1 LAKSTNIDGIV
12 FRLAGADDIQRIH
25 LIEQRSNPLPWTQYQ
40 LQSSLKF
47 HQIWI
52 AERKTQSTK
61 NQILAFLIAQEVLDE
76 ASLLHIV
83 VDADKQSQG
92 IGRFLLESWLDEL
105 PQAIAKIWL
114 EVRQSNVC
122 AQKLYR
128 DCGFIKTGSRQDYYQ
143 KNLSNP
149 QLAKETADIFCL
161 RRVSS

>member
-1 LAKSTNIDGIV
+1 MAKSTNIDGIV
-12 FRLAGADDIQRIH
+12 FRLAGADDVQQIH
-25 LIEQRSNPLPWTQYQ
+25 LIEQRSNPLPWSQHQ

-52 AERKTQSTK
+52 AERKTQSK
-61 NQILAFLIAQEVLDE
+61 RNQALGFLIAQEVLDE

-83 VDADKQSQG
+83 VDADKQSKG
-92 IGRFLLESWLDEL
+92 IGRFLLESWLDKL
-105 PQAIAKIWL
+105 PKTIIKIWL
-114 EVRQSNVC
+114 EVRQSNVY
-122 AQKLYR
+122 AQKLYW